1 MTVRFWGVTQASACT
16 TVPTWAR
23 RQSGGPHWW
32 LCSAERSE
40 RDIRLGLSER
50 GSLCGLR
57 RRDFGLEK
65 GAKDRDDRRGCGYP
79 GTETYHSM

>member
-1 MTVRFWGVTQASACT
+1 MGKKAVRRSAL
-16 TVPTWAR
+16 VAVL
-23 RQSGGPHWW
+23 S
-32 LCSAERSE
+32 ERSE

-50 GSLCGLR
+50 GGLCGLR

-65 GAKDRDDRRGCGYP
+65 GAKDRDYRRGCGYP